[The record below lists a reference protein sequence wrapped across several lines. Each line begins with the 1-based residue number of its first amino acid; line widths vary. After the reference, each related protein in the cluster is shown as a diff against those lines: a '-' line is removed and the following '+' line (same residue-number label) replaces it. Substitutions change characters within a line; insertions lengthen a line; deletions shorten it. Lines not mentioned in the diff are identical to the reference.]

1 MTEGG
6 FFQLLDSLT
15 LGMLGAVVNLVNSFA
30 FQCGSEAGK
39 KYARAYMSAFNDMT
53 GYNENE
59 AVRTQGKANQQWCL
73 ASGFDQA
80 VEKVQQEYERVI
92 NKIYAPKYLPSAAKE
107 AKTEFG
113 KIEKYYEIMG
123 DNNYTIDNLAGVIR
137 RLTQIKKEVED
148 LNDLLADGKDKDEY
162 EEDLKPWKAAFA
174 RLSSELYS
182 GDDIAKADNI
192 TRQIIEEKEHVYKDL
207 IKSATGCE
215 EEVAK
220 NTPSAFSW
228 MVYNSSRPKNYP
240 RPHLYSY
247 EEWGPKG
254 DGRLCVDGGG
264 AGKGDLQS
272 YEMHTFTPRTTF
284 VSWGGYCTDG
294 YLDCFDLSLSAEK
307 TAVDSKDPNTG
318 GYGKIW
324 EQALAIW

>member
-1 MTEGG
+1 
-6 FFQLLDSLT
+6 
-15 LGMLGAVVNLVNSFA
+15 
-30 FQCGSEAGK
+30 
-39 KYARAYMSAFNDMT
+39 MSTFDRMT
-53 GYNENE
+53 GYDEKGAICRKSDPGHVCGSGTNEH
-59 AVRTQGKANQQWCL
+59 WCA

-107 AKTEFG
+107 AKTEYG

-220 NTPSAFSW
+220 NTPPAFSAFGLT
-228 MVYNSSRPKNYP
+228 VCNSSRPKNYP

-284 VSWGGYCTDG
+284 AAWKYADGEDVCPVSNYI
-294 YLDCFDLSLSAEK
+294 DCFFMSLDAEH
-307 TAVDSKDPNTG
+307 TAVDSQPPTRG